1 MNYVQPTWE
10 CCELHWSKKN
20 SRNTQ
25 IQARMAACLHEGA
38 LKTPLREEDG
48 DFSLFMEIIWQE
60 KQKLH
65 SVQINSE

>member
-10 CCELHWSKKN
+10 YCELHWSEKN

-38 LKTPLREEDG
+38 LKTALQEQDAE
-48 DFSLFMEIIWQE
+48 FSVFMEMI
-60 KQKLH
+60 
-65 SVQINSE
+65 